1 MIRRPPRFTLFPY
14 TTLFRSNVQVER
26 TKSGGLPQLPCL
38 FTRLLW
44 LSAAITLFTA
54 AAYGQVVATSASP
67 GPSTTNG
74 IEYHGGPI
82 IANPNIYFIWYG
94 NWSGNSALSILPQFI
109 SGLSG
114 STYFNTDSL
123 YPDSTGATVSNRV
136 AMGNQVFDNYSQGSL
151 LTDQGLQA
159 VVTQQLQNGSLPT
172 DPSGVYFVLTSAD
185 VDQRGSSGSFC
196 VNYCGFHT
204 HATLNGSDIK
214 YSF

>member
-74 IEYHGGPI
+74 IEYQDRKSTRLNSSH
-82 IANPNIYFIWYG
+82 AN
-94 NWSGNSALSILPQFI
+94 I
-109 SGLSG
+109 S
-114 STYFNTDSL
+114 Y
-123 YPDSTGATVSNRV
+123 A
-136 AMGNQVFDNYSQGSL
+136 VFCLKKKN
-151 LTDQGLQA
+151 
-159 VVTQQLQNGSLPT
+159 
-172 DPSGVYFVLTSAD
+172 
-185 VDQRGSSGSFC
+185 
-196 VNYCGFHT
+196 
-204 HATLNGSDIK
+204 
-214 YSF
+214 